1 MAIIAGVLIGG
12 AIAGGVSTMA
22 QGKAQ
27 EAASEQR
34 NQQAYQQWLQNLRE
48 VANFNAREQFMSAY
62 NFTQQTKRN
71 AAISSSAYRTR
82 TEKGQNAAEIN
93 TFQNTQLS
101 RQATQAGASLL
112 NAVTNKGISA
122 NSGLYAALSLAQ
134 NIDVINNATQLKKN
148 YQTELQNLDREFRST
163 MSQRTENIFLPNLRI
178 AGERP
183 IYENSSAYATAG
195 YIAGGAQ
202 IAGGI
207 AGGVAGGA
215 FG

>member
-1 MAIIAGVLIGG
+1 MAVIAGVLIAG
-12 AIAGGVSTMA
+12 AVANGVGTMA
-22 QGKAQ
+22 QGRAQ
-27 EAASEQR
+27 QAASQQR
-34 NQQAYQQWLQNLRE
+34 NEEAYQQWLQNLRE
-48 VANFNAREQFMSAY
+48 VANFNAREQFLSAY
-62 NFTQQTKRN
+62 NFAQQTKRN
-71 AAISSSAYRTR
+71 AAISSSAYRTK

-101 RQATQAGASLL
+101 RQATQASASLL
-112 NAVTNKGISA
+112 NAITNKGISS

-163 MSQRTENIFLPNLRI
+163 MSQQTENIFLPNLRI

-207 AGGVAGGA
+207 IGGVAGGA